1 MLKVLHIYKTY
12 YPDTFGGIEQVIY
25 QLSEAGYKNG
35 IESTVFSLS
44 KKKSVDHMQLGNHT
58 VYYARTNFEIASTPF
73 SIYAI
78 TKFKELVKSADIIHY
93 HFPYPYMDLLHFI
106 CGVKKPTVV
115 SYHSDIVKQKTALK
129 IYQPLMHRFL
139 NSVDRIIA
147 SSPNYAKT
155 SSILQRYIDKV
166 AVIPY
171 GLERSSY
178 PVPSEEKLLY
188 WKSLFKDKFF
198 LFVGAFRY
206 YKGLHILLDAAKNND
221 FNVVIVGSGDAEN
234 ELKSLAQKLVLKNVH
249 FVGAVSD
256 EDKSALLTL
265 CYCVVFP
272 SHLRSE
278 AFGISLAEGAMYGKP
293 LISAEIGTGTSFI
306 NIHNETGVVV
316 ERNNPQA
323 LQDAMFKLISEPE
336 LAKHYGSNAYQ
347 RYLNF
352 FTAEHM
358 IEKYSAVYHELL
370 SEATL

>member
-1 MLKVLHIYKTY
+1 M
-12 YPDTFGGIEQVIY
+12 
-25 QLSEAGYKNG
+25 
-35 IESTVFSLS
+35 
-44 KKKSVDHMQLGNHT
+44 
-58 VYYARTNFEIASTPF
+58 
-73 SIYAI
+73 
-78 TKFKELVKSADIIHY
+78 
-93 HFPYPYMDLLHFI
+93 
-106 CGVKKPTVV
+106 
-115 SYHSDIVKQKTALK
+115 
-129 IYQPLMHRFL
+129 
-139 NSVDRIIA
+139 
-147 SSPNYAKT
+147 
-155 SSILQRYIDKV
+155 
-166 AVIPY
+166 
-171 GLERSSY
+171 
-178 PVPSEEKLLY
+178 
-188 WKSLFKDKFF
+188 
-198 LFVGAFRY
+198 
-206 YKGLHILLDAAKNND
+206 DAAKNND
-221 FNVVIVGSGDAEN
+221 FNIVIVGSGDAEN

-347 RYLNF
+347 RYLDF

-358 IEKYSAVYHELL
+358 IQKYSAVYHELL

>member
-35 IESTVFSLS
+35 IKSTVFSLS
-44 KKKSVDHMQLGNHT
+44 KQRNVDSMILGNHV
-58 VYYARTNFEIASTPF
+58 VYYARTSFEIASTPF
-73 SIYAI
+73 SLYAI
-78 TKFKELVKSADIIHY
+78 DRFKELAKSADIIHY

-147 SSPNYAKT
+147 SSPNYVKT

-166 AVIPY
+166 TVIPY
-171 GLERSSY
+171 GLDRSSY
-178 PVPSEEKLLY
+178 PVPSEEKLRY
-188 WKSLFKDKFF
+188 WKALFKDEFF

-234 ELKSLAQKLVLKNVH
+234 ELKSLAQKLELKNVH

-306 NIHNETGVVV
+306 NIHNETGIVV

-336 LAKHYGSNAYQ
+336 LAKHYGSNANQ
-347 RYLNF
+347 RYLDF

-358 IEKYSAVYHELL
+358 IEKYSAVYHELI
-370 SEATL
+370 SEAEL